1 MATRPS
7 LNIAV
12 QGTKNTATKYNEN
25 FELMMDF
32 IDDSLAESKT
42 YVDTYMPSV
51 TGQNGR
57 FLTNDGENISWAD
70 IEPDII
76 QLASSGTIN
85 LITNTVNCITPTGAV
100 TFVLPS
106 VNASINFNQ
115 ILVQVN
121 LTTVKSINVGTT
133 HFFNGKTPNLSTVG
147 KYNLMFEYDKNNDFW
162 VCGWMRKS

>member
-25 FELMMDF
+25 FEMMMDF

-76 QLASSGTIN
+76 QLASSGTIY
-85 LITNTVNCITPTGAV
+85 LSTNTINYIIPNGSVVFN
-100 TFVLPS
+100 LPS
-106 VNASINFNQ
+106 VSTSPDFNQ
-115 ILVQVN
+115 ILVQVD
-121 LTTVKSINVGTT
+121 LSSLHSIDVGTE
-133 HFFNGKTPNLSTVG
+133 HFFNNKAPNLSTTG
-147 KYNLMFEYDKNNDFW
+147 LYNLIYEYDKANNIW